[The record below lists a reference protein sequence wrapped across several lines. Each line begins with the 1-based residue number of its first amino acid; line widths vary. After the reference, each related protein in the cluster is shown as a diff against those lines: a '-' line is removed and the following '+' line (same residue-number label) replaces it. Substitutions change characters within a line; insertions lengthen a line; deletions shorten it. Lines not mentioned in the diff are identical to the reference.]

1 MLPQALQLKS
11 RKYFVFIKIQFH
23 ISEFYTLLSYLGR
36 RVPRSEVAKRI
47 SNLDAGLLN
56 RVATRWFW
64 DKELALVTWGPSH
77 GLMAGSHYNRN
88 IKRSTLGWYG
98 NSHYYVV

>member
-1 MLPQALQLKS
+1 MLKKTKKN
-11 RKYFVFIKIQFH
+11 R
-23 ISEFYTLLSYLGR
+23 YLNR
-36 RVPRSEVAKRI
+36 RIPRSEFATRI

-64 DKELALVTWGPSH
+64 DKDISVVTWGPVH
-77 GLMAGSHYNRN
+77 HLMAGSHYNRP

-98 NSHYYVV
+98 NT